1 MKMMFYRPTLRMPR
15 FASLAFVSAALAML
29 VPAGAAA
36 QATSAI
42 AQADRAAPQ
51 PVDPDRLVAAR
62 PVVEKLW
69 PLGTYR
75 RMMDGVI
82 NGMMEQVM
90 NQMFEMRAGDFA
102 KAAGASGASADAAG
116 DKTLGELA
124 TEADPHFRERTSI
137 ATDVMMREMIP
148 LVEKLEPGIREALA
162 GVYARKFSAEQLA
175 DMNSFF
181 ATPSGTAFAGEFM
194 MTFVNPELMGQMQS
208 FVPELMA
215 AMPAITAKVEAATA
229 HLPPPV
235 RPGGAA
241 PLSDPATPE

>member
-1 MKMMFYRPTLRMPR
+1 MMFYRPTLPMPR
-15 FASLAFVSAALAML
+15 FARLALASVAMAAL

-36 QATSAI
+36 QTTSAA
-42 AQADRAAPQ
+42 AQAQAAAQ
-51 PVDPDRLVAAR
+51 PPADPARLVAAR

-102 KAAGASGASADAAG
+102 KAAGASGATADAAG

-124 TEADPHFRERTSI
+124 TEADPHFRERTTI
-137 ATDVMMREMIP
+137 ATDVMMKEMIP

-162 GVYARKFSAEQLA
+162 MVYARKFSAQQLA

-229 HLPPPV
+229 HLPPPAK
-235 RPGGAA
+235 PGGANSF
-241 PLSDPATPE
+241 SDPATPE